1 MNLNPLRLFGAR
13 REKRALDE
21 SSELYRALA
30 IYNQTASGFSVN
42 DETALTSVAVLGC
55 LQVRAGSFSSL
66 PLQVR
71 QRVGRDRL
79 ERDDHPVYR
88 LLSVAPNP
96 ILTAP
101 QFWRWKQIQED
112 LVGNCF
118 ARVVWAKGE
127 PVSIWPMTGALP
139 TMKMTPA
146 GMAYAYSGDVLNPA
160 GVYPANEVMH
170 FKGQVLKNPYWGRSI
185 VNVARDTIGLSIAS
199 SQFFARFLAN
209 GNHFPGYLSTEQD
222 LTDEDFEALQEQ
234 FKGSAGVL
242 TAGEVRIFDRGLKLL
257 QNAMSLKDAQLLEE
271 QRWLLEEC
279 CRLFRVPLPLL
290 QDWTHGTYSNAEQAG
305 VWFGQH
311 TLQPLAV
318 DTEATIAQRLF
329 LPSEIGKGYFCK
341 FNLDSLMRGDFV
353 ARTQGYSILILCGV
367 LAPNE
372 ARAFEDWNPYD
383 GGDDYRLPLNTAPA
397 GDPLLS
403 APPVPAADKVKGQ
416 EVAPSGQAGRNLEAG
431 EQARFAVATMIR
443 NAGELIE
450 RRCIEDHERGR
461 SITDTEAF
469 AHRLLAP
476 ICESACHLGIQLT
489 PQTLV
494 DHFVGRR
501 DGRFIMAPGSSA
513 QDEEGAS

>member
-1 MNLNPLRLFGAR
+1 
-13 REKRALDE
+13 
-21 SSELYRALA
+21 
-30 IYNQTASGFSVN
+30 
-42 DETALTSVAVLGC
+42 
-55 LQVRAGSFSSL
+55 
-66 PLQVR
+66 
-71 QRVGRDRL
+71 
-79 ERDDHPVYR
+79 
-88 LLSVAPNP
+88 
-96 ILTAP
+96 
-101 QFWRWKQIQED
+101 
-112 LVGNCF
+112 
-118 ARVVWAKGE
+118 
-127 PVSIWPMTGALP
+127 MTGALP

-146 GMAYAYSGDVLNPA
+146 GMAYAYSGDVHRTRPA
-160 GVYPANEVMH
+160 STRPTRSCTSR
-170 FKGQVLKNPYWGRSI
+170 GRSSRTPTGAGRSSTC
-185 VNVARDTIGLSIAS
+185 ARDTIGLSIAS

-242 TAGEVRIFDRGLKLL
+242 TAGELRIFDRGLKLL

-305 VWFGQH
+305 IWFGQH

-416 EVAPSGQAGRNLEAG
+416 EVAPSGQA
-431 EQARFAVATMIR
+431 
-443 NAGELIE
+443 
-450 RRCIEDHERGR
+450 
-461 SITDTEAF
+461 
-469 AHRLLAP
+469 
-476 ICESACHLGIQLT
+476 
-489 PQTLV
+489 
-494 DHFVGRR
+494 
-501 DGRFIMAPGSSA
+501 
-513 QDEEGAS
+513 AS